1 MSPDIAK
8 LMEPVARALLG
19 EPSANLSAKGRL
31 RFGTRGSVVVSL
43 EDGTYYDHENQV
55 GGGVLHLVERMT
67 GQANGAAVAWIK
79 ENLGVD
85 LESQPAHQPRRLI
98 ATYDY
103 VALDGALMFQV
114 CRYEPRDFRQRR
126 PDGRGGWI
134 WNLKAIEPV
143 PYRLPALADADTV
156 FIPEGEKDCDN
167 LAALGLT
174 ATTNPGEAGK
184 WRPGY
189 ARYLTGKNI
198 IVLPDN
204 DRVGRE
210 HAKAVAAGLTA
221 VAASVK
227 ILELPGLPAKG
238 DVSDWI
244 AAGGTA
250 EKLMALA
257 AEAAALP
264 MQEEEQ
270 RPADPIDQIV
280 ADLAE
285 LDPIK
290 YDCRRKTE
298 AKRLG
303 IRASALDRAV
313 EDARGDEPETAQG
326 RSLAWPEPDPW
337 PGPSPTPG
345 LARARPL
352 ARAGCRRRAARGH
365 CSHLPHLCRA
375 AARIRRRPGPVG
387 GARSRIPGQPDHA
400 EDGHQVAR
408 ETVRENDHTGGYPGP
423 RAAPYPCQQHHRR
436 RRIPHRRGRAADAP
450 DRRVRHIPSPGRGVA
465 GHPQFRAPPL
475 R

>member
-19 EPSANLSAKGRL
+19 EPNTNLSAKGRL
-31 RFGTRGSVVVSL
+31 RFGSRGSVVVSL

-79 ENLGVD
+79 ETLDVD
-85 LESQPAHQPRRLI
+85 IGPQPEHQPRRLI

-103 VALDGALMFQV
+103 MGPDGALMFQV
-114 CRYEPRDFRQRR
+114 CRYQPRDFRQRR
-126 PDGRGGWI
+126 PDDRGGWI
-134 WNLKAIEPV
+134 WNLKDIEPV

-174 ATTNPGEAGK
+174 ATTNPGGAGK

-189 ARYLTGKNI
+189 ARYLRGKNI

-210 HAKAVAAGLTA
+210 HAQA
-221 VAASVK
+221 VAASLTSVAASVT

-244 AAGGTA
+244 AEGGTA
-250 EKLMALA
+250 EKRMALA
-257 AEAAALP
+257 ASAAARP
-264 MQEEEQ
+264 MQEEKQ

-285 LDPIK
+285 LDPIG
-290 YDCRRKTE
+290 YDRRRKAE

-313 EDARGDEPETAQG
+313 EDARGDEPETGQG
-326 RSLAWPEPDPW
+326 RSLDWPEPDPW
-337 PGPSPTPG
+337 PE
-345 LARARPL
+345 
-352 ARAGCRRRAARGH
+352 
-365 CSHLPHLCRA
+365 
-375 AARIRRRPGPVG
+375 PVV
-387 GARSRIPGQPDHA
+387 GA
-400 EDGHQVAR
+400 E
-408 ETVRENDHTGGYPGP
+408 
-423 RAAPYPCQQHHRR
+423 
-436 RRIPHRRGRAADAP
+436 
-450 DRRVRHIPSPGRGVA
+450 
-465 GHPQFRAPPL
+465 L
-475 R
+475 L